1 MRSRPAAPSS
11 PRLTVLLLPLLS
23 TWKLFKIL
31 LLWIVWIG
39 NCTSPDSTLFSLAL
53 LFLFPG
59 VTAWLFR
66 PGSWWPDL
74 ASAWSKMS
82 TPVCSGRRKCYLLL
96 TFFFL
101 LPAAWVT
108 LGFLFSGLSSTA
120 ILLNFRFLL
129 LFARNSWCVGY
140 NKVFRGKLNQLWME
154 RYFHW
159 RSPIQPLE
167 ALRLPL
173 LSLFCTHAVWGESAL
188 EGSYIGKQELTWRVD
203 SCQACHGNQWVQYL
217 VLCRCRWIGGCSFPC
232 SVTSLN

>member
-23 TWKLFKIL
+23 TWEGRLFKIL
-31 LLWIVWIG
+31 LLLIVWIG

-74 ASAWSKMS
+74 ASAWLRMS
-82 TPVCSGRRKCYLLL
+82 TPLFSGRKKSHLLL

-101 LPAAWVT
+101 FPAAWVT

-129 LFARNSWCVGY
+129 LFARNSWYVDW
-140 NKVFRGKLNQLWME
+140 NKVFNGSLNQLWMV
-154 RYFHW
+154 RYSH
-159 RSPIQPLE
+159 
-167 ALRLPL
+167 
-173 LSLFCTHAVWGESAL
+173 
-188 EGSYIGKQELTWRVD
+188 
-203 SCQACHGNQWVQYL
+203 
-217 VLCRCRWIGGCSFPC
+217 
-232 SVTSLN
+232 